1 MSDDPPRRWPDD
13 SPEEDAEAHRQRE
26 LARLERWI
34 AEQRVKPLTDAL
46 ESHGLQRGDAAES
59 IAGPIVVPDWW
70 DGIPEPGDCCPW
82 CQRPGTATIPCDQCR
97 AAREQNDDPASL
109 WAWWAS
115 LAPPRR
121 RLFLAARWRHDPWT
135 GRPARIE
142 IEWTDVNSDDEI
154 ATARLPFCPVTPSTA
169 WDDLAEPGE
178 LR

>member
-70 DGIPEPGDCCPW
+70 DGIPEPG
-82 CQRPGTATIPCDQCR
+82 
-97 AAREQNDDPASL
+97 
-109 WAWWAS
+109 
-115 LAPPRR
+115 
-121 RLFLAARWRHDPWT
+121 
-135 GRPARIE
+135 
-142 IEWTDVNSDDEI
+142 
-154 ATARLPFCPVTPSTA
+154 
-169 WDDLAEPGE
+169 E